1 MVNLQPSGVP
11 PSSTPMMN
19 MVETPAQFQPAP
31 TPNVAA
37 TNSILEPQSEE
48 FPQTSLNS
56 VSTTGQRILSLPQN
70 GQADSQND
78 EKNIEKVD
86 LVEIKSDDDEIE
98 KEEYIELKRDEPE
111 VERLE
116 NSGLIKEKQIG
127 KKRRK
132 ELLEYD
138 DRQRMLRLVDAFSDE
153 QVNRY
158 EMYRRSCFPRNQIK
172 RLIMNT
178 AGCSVQQPVSIAM
191 AGIAKVFVGEIV
203 EEALRVAESKKHDG
217 PLLPSHIRESVRR
230 LGQVDGSHLN
240 DLKKKSRKLF

>member
-78 EKNIEKVD
+78 EVRLSRKTFK
-86 LVEIKSDDDEIE
+86 EI
-98 KEEYIELKRDEPE
+98 L
-111 VERLE
+111 
-116 NSGLIKEKQIG
+116 
-127 KKRRK
+127 
-132 ELLEYD
+132 
-138 DRQRMLRLVDAFSDE
+138 
-153 QVNRY
+153 
-158 EMYRRSCFPRNQIK
+158 
-172 RLIMNT
+172 
-178 AGCSVQQPVSIAM
+178 
-191 AGIAKVFVGEIV
+191 
-203 EEALRVAESKKHDG
+203 VAE
-217 PLLPSHIRESVRR
+217 L
-230 LGQVDGSHLN
+230 
-240 DLKKKSRKLF
+240 